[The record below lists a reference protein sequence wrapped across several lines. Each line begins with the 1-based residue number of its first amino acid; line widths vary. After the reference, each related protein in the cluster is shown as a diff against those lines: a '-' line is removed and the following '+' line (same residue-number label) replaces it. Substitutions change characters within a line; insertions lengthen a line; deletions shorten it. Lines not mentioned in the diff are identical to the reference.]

1 MRIFIAIPITENA
14 REELSVLQKRLS
26 RSNHSVRWVQP
37 SNTHITLKFLGIIN
51 QEKIASI
58 SCVLRQASKTC
69 KRFEFGIAG
78 IGAFP
83 SISRPDIIW
92 AGLKS
97 GKTECIALQK
107 NIQSH
112 IEGLCI
118 NNESRPFFPHLTI
131 GRVICS
137 ERKKL
142 LADALEKE
150 KNFSIKA
157 KVAAE
162 KIVLFSSLLTPEGP
176 IYTSLEEFLL
186 PAGC

>member
-14 REELSVLQKRLS
+14 REEISVLQKRLS
-26 RSNHSVRWVQP
+26 RASHSIRWIQP
-37 SNTHITLKFLGIIN
+37 SNTHITLKFFGNIN
-51 QEKIASI
+51 QGKIDSI
-58 SCVLRQASKTC
+58 SCALRQASKIC
-69 KRFEFGIAG
+69 KRFEFEIAG

-97 GKTECIALQK
+97 GKAECIALQE

-112 IEGLCI
+112 IEGLCA

-142 LADALEKE
+142 LVDALEKE
-150 KNFSIKA
+150 KNFSIKT
-157 KVAAE
+157 KVAAD
-162 KIVLFSSLLTPEGP
+162 KIVLFSSMLTPEGP